1 MRYIGLDI
9 SKDTIDM
16 QIMHTNTQFAH
27 LQVANNAQGHQTI
40 IDYLKALD
48 APVKACCEYT
58 GIYYL
63 GIATALHLANI
74 PISVINPYQIKQFAR
89 MMLNKTKTDKQDAKL
104 IARYAAYNPDLP
116 IWQPPTPTMAACK
129 AITARIEQLTKMLI
143 MEKNRRYV
151 TGDVIMASINRTIL
165 HLEDELARCKAAL
178 QNLIAQDDNLQELVS
193 LAKSVPGVG
202 DHVATVYL
210 PILAEIERFP
220 TAKHLVSYLG
230 LSPITT
236 ESGTSVKGHRR
247 ISKMGNPYLRKT
259 LYMPA
264 RAVCLRSRLFSGWF
278 KERCEQ
284 GKHPKQLY
292 VAMMRKMVV
301 YLYKVI
307 TTKQPFNEKM
317 VKSACG

>member
-16 QIMHTNTQFAH
+16 QVMHTNTQFAH
-27 LQVANNAQGHQTI
+27 LQVANNAQGYQAI
-40 IDYLKALD
+40 IKCLQALD
-48 APVKACCEYT
+48 MPLKVCCEYT

-63 GIATALHLANI
+63 GIATALHAANI
-74 PISVINPYQIKQFAR
+74 PVSVVNPYQIKQFAR

-116 IWQPPTPTMAACK
+116 AWQPPTPTMAECK
-129 AITARIEQLTKMLI
+129 AISARIEQLTKMLT

-151 TGDVIMASINRTIL
+151 TGDTMAASINRTII
-165 HLEDELARCKAAL
+165 HLEDELAQCKTAL
-178 QNLIAQDDNLQELVS
+178 QNLIAEDDGLQELVT

-202 DHVATVYL
+202 DHVAAAYL
-210 PILAEIERFP
+210 PILAEISRFP
-220 TAKHLVSYLG
+220 SAKHLVSYLG

-236 ESGTSVKGHRR
+236 ESGTSVRGQRR

-264 RAVCLRSRLFSGWF
+264 RSLCLRSRLYRDWF
-278 KERCEQ
+278 KTRCEE

-292 VAMMRKMVV
+292 VIMMRKIVT

-307 TTKQPFNEKM
+307 TTKQVFNEKLI
-317 VKSACG
+317 KGSCD